1 MGIFEQL
8 SNPQFISTIL
18 LLPDVFTVA
27 QPLNLVRQESIVSL
41 CLADIPVY
49 LYMSYT
55 SLEKTKSC
63 KESRPHFTLKKLRK

>member
-27 QPLNLVRQESIVSL
+27 QPLNLVLQESIVSL

-55 SLEKTKSC
+55 SPEKTKSC

>member
-27 QPLNLVRQESIVSL
+27 QPLNLVLQESIVSL

-63 KESRPHFTLKKLRK
+63 KESRPNFTLKKLRK